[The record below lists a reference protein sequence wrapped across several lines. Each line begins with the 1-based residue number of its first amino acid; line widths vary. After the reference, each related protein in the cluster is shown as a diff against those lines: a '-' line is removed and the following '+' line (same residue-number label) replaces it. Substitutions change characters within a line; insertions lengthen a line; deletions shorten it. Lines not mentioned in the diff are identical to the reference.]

1 MEKFIDKNL
10 MKINK
15 EIDKLEERY
24 DKQILETEKNK
35 LYIQLTRLEGKFE
48 AYKEMLNKLK
58 QCKL

>member
-48 AYKEMLNKLK
+48 AYMEMLSELK